1 MTTSDI
7 DRSARFT
14 HSESIAVDAT
24 PQQVWDV
31 VTDIA
36 RTGEW
41 SPICK
46 ACWWEDPATGPVV
59 GAYFHGRNETP
70 ERVWET
76 RSRVVVA
83 DEPREFAWMVNENA
97 VRWSYTITPDGDGA
111 TLTES
116 WAVHPGGFELFAQR
130 FGDDADAQLEQR
142 RDAALSGIPA
152 TLAAI
157 KEIAERGVSAP

>member
-1 MTTSDI
+1 MTTSDTE
-7 DRSARFT
+7 RSARFT
-14 HSESIAVDAT
+14 RSESIRIDAA
-24 PQQVWDV
+24 PQQVWDL
-31 VTDIA
+31 VTDIG

-46 ACWWEDPATGPVV
+46 ACWWEDPAVGPEV

-83 DEPREFAWMVNENA
+83 EEPREFAWMVNENA
-97 VRWSYTITPDGDGA
+97 VRWSYTITPDGGGT

-116 WAVHPGGFELFAQR
+116 WAVQPAGFELFAQR

-157 KEIAERGVSAP
+157 KEIAERG

>member
-1 MTTSDI
+1 MTTSDTE
-7 DRSARFT
+7 RSARFT
-14 HSESIAVDAT
+14 RSESIRIGAT
-24 PQQVWDV
+24 PQQVWDL
-31 VTDIA
+31 VTDIG

-46 ACWWEDPATGPVV
+46 ACWWEDPAVGPEV

-83 DEPREFAWMVNENA
+83 EEPREFAWMVNENA
-97 VRWSYTITPDGDGA
+97 VRWSYTLTPDGDGT

-116 WAVHPGGFELFAQR
+116 WAVQPAGFELFAQR

-157 KEIAERGVSAP
+157 KEIAERG

>member
-1 MTTSDI
+1 MTISDT

-14 HSESIAVDAT
+14 HSESIRIDAT
-24 PQQVWDV
+24 PQQVWDL
-31 VTDIA
+31 VTDIG

-46 ACWWEDPATGPVV
+46 ACWWAEPATGPEV

-76 RSRVVVA
+76 RSRVVAA

-97 VRWSYTITPDGDGA
+97 VRWSYTITPDGDGT

-116 WAVHPGGFELFAQR
+116 WAVQPAGFDLFAER
-130 FGDDADAQLEQR
+130 FGDDASQQLEQR
-142 RDAALSGIPA
+142 RDAALAGIPA

-157 KEIAERGVSAP
+157 REIAERGPSAP